1 MENIF
6 TYSPEIPDNS
16 GAANRSTIAI
26 TNINCSA
33 AHLVKVNK
41 DAYIPAGL
49 ILSIMDYNSTYA
61 ITRVREGRK
70 EGIVVNL
77 ATVDKIKKDNERDKK
92 KKYKRASV
100 QCVIFLV
107 NGTIIVTATS
117 TATII
122 KRYEDAIDGVNII
135 PAKNTE

>member
-1 MENIF
+1 MEHIF

-61 ITRVREGRK
+61 REGRK